1 MTKIE
6 VIRQKPS
13 ENWILGKNG
22 HFLTVFGQKNLR
34 FWIFPRVQLLTH
46 ARRHS
51 GEDLRKISAKNND
64 KNWSYW
70 PKTAEISSNGQK
82 SDKMKAKN
90 SQILNF
96 PGGTGTNTH

>member
-6 VIRQKPS
+6 VISQEPS
-13 ENWILGKNG
+13 KTGFLTKNC

-70 PKTAEISSNGQK
+70 PKTAKISSNGQK